1 MPIGSSLKS
10 VINIHSYKEND
21 NICLSVCECVCLGT
35 CACVRR
41 MCVQV
46 NVRVWVHVRVTM
58 YTTVQK
64 FGKYI
69 FMFLKEKEKKF
80 QSK

>member
-1 MPIGSSLKS
+1 M
-10 VINIHSYKEND
+10 
-21 NICLSVCECVCLGT
+21 SVCQTYVWAGECVCLGT